1 MTSGAP
7 TPDSSTP
14 AADGLPLFCDIQ
26 ATQEATS
33 PERGIFRYVN
43 MHAAALARVPGAVR
57 RFGIH
62 PGRPAPAHLAP
73 EILASG
79 RVVPLSATELRRGRE
94 EGPFAYHVMAP
105 FHVFHPFD
113 AGLPQAG
120 VGGTVPLVVTMYD
133 LIPLTDPD
141 LYLPRGYDRHVY
153 DCRMRLVADADLVLA
168 LSRWTADQVV
178 ELLGVD
184 ADRVAVVGGGVSSAF
199 HPVDDDGVR
208 RELLA
213 AAAPEVTKPFLLT
226 VGFTDTR
233 KNLELLVHVFA
244 ALPSDLRESLQVVVA
259 GDVGPV
265 YTEFLRNEVERCGLE
280 PDVLVVPGRVSEAQL
295 RAIYQ
300 SVALFVFPSRAEGFG
315 LPVVEAIACGC
326 PAIVADTSALTEI
339 LEWPPA
345 LFDASDADDLAQL
358 VDRSIRDTAF
368 RAELEAVCRVSLP
381 RHTWD
386 AVARRTID
394 AVDRLAPSARRL
406 GGQHAPWRVAFAGRV
421 DAHGSAEDA
430 ANARAL
436 RALAARLRG
445 RRLRARW
452 PPCHRGGACRRSG
465 RPRLPVGSTRH
476 GTERGRVRPDRAFD
490 R

>member
-1 MTSGAP
+1 M
-7 TPDSSTP
+7 
-14 AADGLPLFCDIQ
+14 
-26 ATQEATS
+26 
-33 PERGIFRYVN
+33 
-43 MHAAALARVPGAVR
+43 
-57 RFGIH
+57 
-62 PGRPAPAHLAP
+62 
-73 EILASG
+73 
-79 RVVPLSATELRRGRE
+79 PLSATELRRARD

-233 KNLELLVHVFA
+233 KNLELLVHAFA
-244 ALPSDLRESLQVVVA
+244 ALPSDLRESLQLVVA

-300 SVALFVFPSRAEGFG
+300 SAALFVFPSRAEGFG
-315 LPVVEAIACGC
+315 LPVVEAIVCGC
-326 PAIVADTSALTEI
+326 PAIVVDTSALTEI

-368 RAELEAVCRVSLP
+368 RAELEAVCRASLP
-381 RHTWD
+381 RPHLGRRRAAHHRRRRPPRTVSPSLGRT
-386 AVARRTID
+386 ARTVARRVRRSSRRARIRGGRCERVG
-394 AVDRLAPSARRL
+394 AARARR
-406 GGQHAPWRVAFAGRV
+406 A
-421 DAHGSAEDA
+421 
-430 ANARAL
+430 
-436 RALAARLRG
+436 LRG

-452 PPCHRGGACRRSG
+452 PPRHRGGARRRSG